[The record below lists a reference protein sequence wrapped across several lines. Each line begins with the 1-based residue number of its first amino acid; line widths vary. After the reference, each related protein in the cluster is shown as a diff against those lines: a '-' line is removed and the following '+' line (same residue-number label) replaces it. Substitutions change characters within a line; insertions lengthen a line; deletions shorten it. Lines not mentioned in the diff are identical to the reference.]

1 MKTASRW
8 SGGAAAALLTLG
20 SLAASAGVGARGP
33 AECQGGIAADSRT
46 IARPGT
52 GTSWLDFGRPSQP
65 PVGGVRPDSARVPP
79 IPSAT

>member
-65 PVGGVRPDSARVPP
+65 PVGGVGPDSPWVPP